1 MIHPRPFAGTA
12 MTRAYWFTEHE
23 DGGFPVE
30 KAAPGSCDLWVLH
43 VGGEWQWLVRHAGRD
58 VAEGA
63 ARGLVDTKNA
73 AESMALK
80 LV

>member
-1 MIHPRPFAGTA
+1 
-12 MTRAYWFTEHE
+12 MTRACWFTEDE

-30 KAAPGSCDLWVLH
+30 KAALRSCDLSVLH
-43 VGGEWQWLVRHAGRD
+43 VGGKWQWLVRHADRD
-58 VAEGA
+58 VTEGV

-73 AESMALK
+73 TESMALK